1 MAQFW
6 NFLGYISFSTFE
18 GFAVFA
24 LSLFIFRYNFFRYF
38 WPCLLMNVAIN
49 LQSYFIR
56 NELSLTSISPILN
69 LLIII
74 LFLAIFIRIP
84 ILGAAIMSLT
94 GYAAF
99 VALQTL
105 LVIIIENNGMNMEAI
120 KTNSGFVY
128 SIQTLSGVIGVG
140 IGWVL
145 YYFGYGF
152 SYGFLKRRFKWEKA
166 FIVGSLLVFLI
177 SLGWMMYYK
186 AVYTNLYIL
195 SISLLVFLYYSF
207 RKETAD

>member
-1 MAQFW
+1 MTQFW
-6 NFLGYISFSTFE
+6 NLLEYVSFSTFE

-49 LQSYFIR
+49 LQSFFIR
-56 NELSLTSISPILN
+56 NELSLTSIAPVLN

-105 LVIIIENNGMNMEAI
+105 LVIIVENNGTSMEII
-120 KTNSGFVY
+120 KANSSLVY

-145 YYFGYGF
+145 YHFGYGF
-152 SYGFLKRRFKWEKA
+152 SYGFLKRRFKWERV
-166 FIVGSLLVFLI
+166 FIIGSLLVFLI

-207 RKETAD
+207 RKETAH

>member
-6 NFLGYISFSTFE
+6 SFLGYISFSTFE

-24 LSLFIFRYNFFRYF
+24 LSLFIFRYNFFKYF
-38 WPCLLMNVAIN
+38 WPCLLMNLAIN
-49 LQSYFIR
+49 LQSFFIR
-56 NELSLTSISPILN
+56 NELSLTSISPVFN

-99 VALQTL
+99 IALQTL
-105 LVIIIENNGMNMEAI
+105 LVIIVENNGISMEII
-120 KTNSGFVY
+120 KANTGLVY
-128 SIQTLSGVIGVG
+128 SIQTLSGIIGVG

-145 YYFGYGF
+145 YQFGYGF
-152 SYGFLKRRFKWEKA
+152 SYEFLKRRFKWEKV
-166 FIVGSLLVFLI
+166 FIVGSLLAFLI